1 MHALII
7 ACLAVGLALWAIPA
21 SAEDVEQ
28 LKRELEQMRRRFE
41 NSQQEYQK
49 AIEAMRERLQRLEPA
64 PQAVS
69 TEPVPPRIQPGLAQ
83 TQPSTPPPAPPSPQI
98 TPMDV
103 LRPREP
109 FALYSQRGSGQ
120 LLFDIGVAGDF
131 VGNLT
136 QNNVEKAGGGTF
148 PGLENRFF
156 PREIELSLFGQ
167 IDPYARGEVR
177 IEAGEES
184 RGDEIT
190 VNLAEANFTLLTLPF
205 GTQAKI
211 GKMRNRFGL
220 SNEVHEHDLP
230 FIDRPDVMVSFLGD
244 EGLTE
249 TGAEVTW
256 IAPLPFYLQLLAGI
270 FNGDNETSFGR
281 GSLRDPLVTGRART
295 FFELTDT
302 SALQLGVSVATGANT
317 DDLRTTLVGF
327 DVKYKYRPEGWLH
340 PLVTL
345 ASEGIYSFRKV
356 KVDVE
361 TDTDGDGVA
370 DTTVTDKRTRDRFGW
385 YLYGEVQPWR
395 RWSLGARYDN
405 TQFPEDPG
413 REWAFGPYVTFWP
426 SEFLRFR
433 LGYKHTERSGQTR
446 DQFNL
451 NGGSARTLDEI
462 LFQASFILGA
472 HPAHP
477 F

>member
-21 SAEDVEQ
+21 SAEDAEQ
-28 LKRELEQMRRRFE
+28 LKRDLEQIRRRFE
-41 NSQQEYQK
+41 NSQEEYQK
-49 AIEAMRERLQRLEPA
+49 AIAAMKERLQRLEAA

-69 TEPVPPRIQPGLAQ
+69 TQPIVPPTQPVLAQ
-83 TQPSTPPPAPPSPQI
+83 TQPPTPPAAPPSPQI

-120 LLFDIGVAGDF
+120 LLFDIGVSGDF
-131 VGNLT
+131 VGDLT
-136 QNNVEKAGGGTF
+136 QNNVEKAAGGTF

-167 IDPYARGEVR
+167 IDPYARAEVR

-184 RGDEIT
+184 RGGEIT

-220 SNEVHEHDLP
+220 TNELHEHDLAY
-230 FIDRPDVMVSFLGD
+230 IDRPDVMVSFLGE
-244 EGLTE
+244 EGLNE

-270 FNGDNETSFGR
+270 FNGDNETAFGR
-281 GSLRDPLVTGRART
+281 GSLRDPMVTGRVRT

-302 SALQLGVSVATGANT
+302 SALQLGVSVATGVT
-317 DDLRTTLVGF
+317 TQDLRSTLLAY

-340 PLVTL
+340 PLITL
-345 ASEGIYSFRKV
+345 ASEGIYSIRNV
-356 KVDVE
+356 ATEDEV
-361 TDTDGDGVA
+361 DTDGDGVP
-370 DTTVTDKRTRDRFGW
+370 DTTVTSKDTLNRFGF
-385 YLYGEVQPWR
+385 YVYGEVQPWR
-395 RWSLGARYDN
+395 RWSLGVRYDN
-405 TQFPEDPG
+405 TEFPDTPG
-413 REWAFGPYVTFWP
+413 REWAIGPYVTYWP

-433 LGYKHTERSGQTR
+433 LGYKHTERSPQTR

-451 NGGSARTLDEI
+451 NGGSARIVDEI
-462 LFQASFILGA
+462 LFQASFVLGA